1 MRRACAVGHSRR
13 FTSSRERT
21 IRYDNGLAA
30 DYSSFRREL
39 EKIREHS
46 DNFELVDLVDR
57 LISEMER
64 ERQANRRRFD
74 RFSENLQ
81 ALDSRVLTVENSR
94 LFRLLQ
100 NAGAFLRVWKRRT
113 GLRAHAGSAGGER
126 SYQAWLERETARMPS
141 PAAIADAT
149 QRLTYKPVISVLMHV
164 DRPERQW
171 LEQAIAS
178 VRRQSWTDWE
188 LCISEDA
195 ARGDWLD
202 ELLRKQSESDPR
214 IRYVQS
220 AERMGPASSL
230 NRAGILSSGDYL
242 ALLHQ
247 HDSLAPHALF
257 QLAEALQE
265 EKHDLLYADEDRLDD
280 AGVRRDPLFKPGW
293 SPDLLTSTMYLGSF
307 LVVSRGAMDRLEWI
321 RAGFDGG
328 HLYDLALRLAER
340 VTSVKH
346 LPNVLVHGRRVDDAW
361 DPHKRALEDAI
372 ARRGWQAAVTEGQ
385 TPGTFQVRRRI
396 SGTPLVSLVICSKS
410 PRLLASCLRAIANRT
425 AYPVREIVVV
435 EHRLDNEASMGRLLA
450 KSHCVRVPY
459 SGAFDFSAMNNLGV
473 QAASGEIIVLM
484 NDDVEP
490 VSADWL
496 NELIAHAQRQETGVA
511 GPRLL
516 YPNGAIQHAGM
527 VVGIMDG
534 AGHPGRAG
542 LESGAWPWLRYT
554 RNVSAVTGACMAVR
568 RSVFEE
574 LGGFDTAFPV
584 NYNDV
589 DFCLRARRAGYNV
602 IYEPASVLRHHESS
616 TRPRGT
622 TWQERE
628 LFYERWG
635 SIFEEGDPYY
645 SPNLTRSREDCSLSQ
660 G

>member
-1 MRRACAVGHSRR
+1 MA
-13 FTSSRERT
+13 T
-21 IRYDNGLAA
+21 

-39 EKIREHS
+39 ERIRERS
-46 DNFELVDLVDR
+46 EDADLIELVER
-57 LISEMER
+57 LISELER

-74 RFSENLQ
+74 RIAENLQ
-81 ALDSRVLTVENSR
+81 GLDTRLLTVENSR
-94 LFRLLQ
+94 IFRLLQ
-100 NAGAFLRVWKRRT
+100 NAGALLRVWKRRT
-113 GLRAHAGSAGGER
+113 GLRARAGSAADVR
-126 SYQAWLERETARMPS
+126 SYQAWLEREAARMPS
-141 PAAIADAT
+141 AAAVAEAA
-149 QRLTYKPVISVLMHV
+149 QRFTYKPLISVLIHV

-188 LCISEDA
+188 LCIAEDA
-195 ARGDWLD
+195 TREDWLD
-202 ELLRKQSESDPR
+202 EFLRKQSESDSR

-230 NRAGILSSGDYL
+230 NRAGILSSGEYV

-247 HDSLAPHALF
+247 HDTLSPYALF
-257 QLAEALQE
+257 NVVEALQAE
-265 EKHDLLYADEDRLDD
+265 RHDLLYADEDRLDD
-280 AGVRRDPLFKPGW
+280 AGVRRDPLFKPDW

-307 LVVSRGAMDRLEWI
+307 LVVSRGAMDRLEWL
-321 RAGFDGG
+321 RSGFDGG
-328 HLYDLALRLAER
+328 HLYDLALRLAESER
-340 VTSVKH
+340 SVKH
-346 LPNVLVHGRRVDDAW
+346 LPSVLVHGHSADEATSAN
-361 DPHKRALEDAI
+361 KRALEDAI
-372 ARRGWQAAVTEGQ
+372 ARRGWHAAVTEAQ

-435 EHRLDNEASMGRLLA
+435 EHRLDNEASMGRLLE

-459 SGAFDFSAMNNLGV
+459 AGVFDYAAMNNRGV

-496 NELIAHAQRQETGVA
+496 NELIAQAQRPENGVA

-516 YPNGAIQHAGM
+516 YPNGTIQHAGM

-542 LESGAWPWLRYT
+542 LESAFWPWIRYA

-616 TRPRGT
+616 TRLRGT

-635 SIFEEGDPYY
+635 GIFEQGDPYY
-645 SPNLTRSREDCSLSQ
+645 SPNLTRSREDCSLSLE
-660 G
+660 